1 MKKTYRTGLALA
13 LMSLIGAGIAAGQ
26 TPNKEMA
33 YAPEVDPEN
42 FATVVN
48 HPFFPLVPGSKYVYR
63 ERDGAE
69 RVDVTV
75 TNLTKQILGVTCTV
89 VESYEYDGDEL
100 VEETVDWY
108 AQDLDGNVW
117 YFGEDTHTFKDGK
130 LSGTAGSWE
139 AGVDGAQPGIIM
151 PGTLKVGNSYRQ
163 EYYAGQA
170 EDMGQI
176 VRLDDS
182 ATVPHGF
189 FKGVLVTK
197 DWTPLEPD
205 VFEHKYYSAGVGL
218 VLEQGGDLRMELVS
232 YTKAAPPDTMDIE

>member
-1 MKKTYRTGLALA
+1 MKLIYRTALALA
-13 LMSLIGAGIAAGQ
+13 LISLIGAATAAGQ

-33 YAPEVDPEN
+33 YAPKIDPEN

-48 HPFFPLVPGSKYVYR
+48 HPFYPLVPGSKYVYR
-63 ERDGAE
+63 ERGGSE
-69 RVDVTV
+69 KVEVSV

-100 VEETVDWY
+100 IEETFDWF

-117 YFGEDTHTFKDGK
+117 YFGEKTHTFKDGK
-130 LSGTAGSWE
+130 LADSAGSWE

-163 EYYAGQA
+163 EYYAGKA
-170 EDMGQI
+170 EDMGQV

-182 ATVPHGF
+182 VTVPFGY

-205 VFEHKYYSAGVGL
+205 LFEHKYYSAGVGL
-218 VLEQGGDLRMELVS
+218 VLEQGGDERVELIS
-232 YTKAAPPDTMDIE
+232 YTKADMAVPDMR